1 MQVLGGVRL
10 AVSRSISA
18 SVKREA
24 FPRRQPLL
32 FIALLGLAGCATEGG
47 METAMP
53 AETQKTATAAPAA
66 DDAQKPAKPMK
77 VASMTAH
84 AALPDNP
91 SFCGIGAA
99 IDWVPPADDV
109 PPEMAR
115 FYGLWG
121 EGMWDGLLCQAI
133 AVSDVKPDGTAK
145 VTSFTGTFHPW
156 RFDRPRT
163 HTYAAT
169 IAGNTLRYESYWTKG
184 VWGEF
189 TVNGNSIHG
198 VWDGTYRVDLP
209 RVASRASGEG
219 RK

>member
-1 MQVLGGVRL
+1 MQVLGSVRL
-10 AVSRSISA
+10 AVPPSPSA

-24 FPRRQPLL
+24 FPRRRPLL
-32 FIALLGLAGCATEGG
+32 FLVLLGLAGCATEGG
-47 METAMP
+47 QQTAAP
-53 AETQKTATAAPAA
+53 AETQKAAAAAPAA
-66 DDAQKPAKPMK
+66 DDAQKSAEPMK
-77 VASMTAH
+77 VASMTAN

-99 IDWVPPADDV
+99 VEWVPPAADV
-109 PPEMAR
+109 PPGMAR

-121 EGMWDGLLCQAI
+121 EGMWDGVLCQAI
-133 AVSDVKPDGTAK
+133 AVSDIKPDGTAK

-163 HTYAAT
+163 HTYAAA
-169 IAGNTLRYESYWTKG
+169 IAGDTLRYESYWTKG

-189 TVNGNSIHG
+189 TVNGNTIRG
-198 VWDGTYRVDLP
+198 VWDGKYRVDLP
-209 RVASRASGEG
+209 RVASRAAGEG